1 MIHKIKCPACKGEFD
16 LDIDDPPAV
25 EGEMQA
31 LAITKC
37 QNCGIPLVNFD
48 GVDNWEVLKP
58 SDIHKL
64 PKDLQVHIAQLLLGS
79 EEIANLKEAMEQ
91 GDIKITPMDRA
102 RIFLPKSTVNSEGCI
117 VLFGPKDWGMF
128 AVLSNM
134 RKRPQMR
141 DAMHHIATKQTGQVV
156 EDN

>member
-1 MIHKIKCPACKGEFD
+1 MIHKIKCQACKGEFD
-16 LDIDDPPAV
+16 MDIEDPPVV
-25 EGEMQA
+25 EGEKQS

-37 QNCGIPLVNFD
+37 QKCGIPLVNFD
-48 GVDNWEVLKP
+48 NVDNWELLKP

-64 PKDLQVHIAQLLLGS
+64 PKDLQIHIAQMLMS
-79 EEIANLKEAMEQ
+79 KSDIEAIQEAI
-91 GDIKITPMDRA
+91 DLEDEKVTPMDRA
-102 RIFLPKSTVNSEGCI
+102 RIFLTKSTVNSEGCI
-117 VLFGPKDWGMF
+117 VIFDPKDWGMF

-141 DAMHHIATKQTGQVV
+141 DAMHHIATTETGQVV